1 MSKLSAFVKNLKV
14 AWKTIKE
21 IARLIAKYIVNFFD
35 PLWNL
40 FNDNV
45 DKNKENIFKN
55 VWDRFIA
62 FFNSFFHKSTEELT
76 PQEKIAKSRSQKY
89 GFKPSA
95 TWIQFILKMARPFII
110 IACIGGAVLIN
121 YLTQKKYIGELLL
134 QNTEIC
140 GAIFQSDVYKGVNFD
155 PIYIYYY
162 NTLINPH
169 QNDYLYLRDYYMPC
183 SYKTYLSCGYET
195 LPVLSSIGPII
206 SAGARVLHFDVF
218 EDLIHHVDMDV
229 SDESELDDI
238 KSKFPD
244 ATFIPMVRSA
254 TNAVSDG
261 LSFDNVVNEI
271 FTAGPFNK
279 NPDYPLILYL
289 DFWHQDTKNVSTK
302 NIYQGFQSASTYYEI
317 YNILKKYFPKY
328 FGLSGQTPH
337 GHGGATQNTSLGNIA
352 MNDAKGRLLIMSN
365 INPQTDTNVGSLGP
379 YLYGTVAFDV
389 GPTKTFNNC
398 TILNEKIE
406 EPDPNIRADI
416 YYGDLSNMSG
426 IIGKIGGGITDFKK
440 LNQTS
445 IGLYIPDVGEKDS
458 TLLWKN
464 SLTNPNFLDCFQYGC
479 QMVFMNYQECF
490 KQTNAYIEFFKNKGF
505 IVKRDELR
513 YINPSKSTYL
523 SQNSNASYATK
534 NIATVKDF
542 YIADI

>member
-1 MSKLSAFVKNLKV
+1 MSK
-14 AWKTIKE
+14 IQ
-21 IARLIAKYIVNFFD
+21 IAKETLQSIADYIVKLFD
-35 PLWNL
+35 PLWKL
-40 FNDNV
+40 FDENV

-55 VWDRFIA
+55 IWARFIA

-89 GFKPSA
+89 GFTPSA
-95 TWIQFILKMARPFII
+95 TWIQFILKMVRPFII

-121 YLTQKKYIGELLL
+121 YLTQKKYISELLL

-140 GAIFQSDVYKGVNFD
+140 AAIFQSDVYKGVNFD
-155 PIYIYYY
+155 PIYMYYY
-162 NTLINPH
+162 NPKIK

-195 LPVLSSIGPII
+195 RPILSSIRPII

-218 EDLIHHVDMDV
+218 EDLILHKDMDL
-229 SDESELDDI
+229 SKESELDDI

-244 ATFIPMVRSA
+244 ATLIPMVRSA

-261 LSFDNVVNEI
+261 LSFDDVVNEI
-271 FTAGPFNK
+271 FTGGPFNK
-279 NPDYPLILYL
+279 HPDYPLILYL

-302 NIYQGFQSASTYYEI
+302 NIYQGFQNASTYHEI
-317 YNILKKYFPKY
+317 YNILQKYFSKY
-328 FGLSGQTPH
+328 FGLSGQNPH
-337 GHGGATQNTSLGNIA
+337 GHGGATQNTSIGNIK
-352 MNDAKGRLLIMSN
+352 MKDAKGRLLIMSN
-365 INPQTDTNVGSLGP
+365 INPQNDNNIGLLGP
-379 YLYGTVAFDV
+379 YLYGTVTFDI

-398 TILNEKIE
+398 TILNENIE
-406 EPDPNIRADI
+406 TPDPNIRADI
-416 YYGDLSNMSG
+416 YYEDLNSMSG
-426 IIGKIGGGITDFKK
+426 IIGKIGGGIADFKK

-445 IGLYIPDVGEKDS
+445 IGLYIPDVGKKDS

-513 YINPSKSTYL
+513 YISPSKSTNL
-523 SQNSNASYATK
+523 LQNSNASYVSK

-542 YIADI
+542 YTGDI